1 MNKNAEFICQP
12 SLIFMI
18 LKTLIKKFPLVQ
30 TFAKCGFNITGDIKS
45 KKQKVTWRQIEII

>member
-12 SLIFMI
+12 TLIFMI